1 MAIMNTKLGVNTGG
15 VPRAKPEGTTNSNLT
30 PQQKEKLGGE
40 NAGEVANKIVDPTW
54 TDPSKK
60 MRATG
65 NANLDKDAFFK
76 LMLTQMKNQD
86 PTNPLKSHE
95 MAAQL
100 ATFSSLEQMQ
110 NINKS
115 LDELKEIQKP
125 TQSYEALNLIGKS
138 VAGDSSQIIRG
149 VNDKVHDFKFNLPM
163 DAQEVK
169 VSVKNAEGSTVRSYE
184 LKNVKQGESKVSW
197 NGEDERSQKLPPG
210 EYRFVAEATNSEG
223 KKIAIKTNFDGII
236 SGVSYSQA
244 GPILHVGDQA
254 IRFSDVQKITDPRL
268 MSNDQNVNDLTKLDL
283 KKHDATGQTKKE
295 GIVESK
301 KTTTNSSPKMGSNV
315 MADVELSRDLKEKI
329 AKEKKI

>member
-15 VPRAKPEGTTNSNLT
+15 VPRAKPESTTNSNLT

-40 NAGEVANKIVDPTW
+40 NTGEVANKIVDPTW

-100 ATFSSLEQMQ
+100 ATFTSLEQMQ
-110 NINKS
+110 NMNKS
-115 LDELKEIQKP
+115 LEDLKEAQKP
-125 TQSYEALNLIGKS
+125 MQNYEALNLIGKS
-138 VAGDSSQIIRG
+138 VAGDSSQVIRG
-149 VNDKVHDFKFNLPM
+149 VNDKSHDFKFNLPL

-169 VSVKNAEGSTVRSYE
+169 VSVRNSEGELLRTYE
-184 LKNVKQGESKVSW
+184 MKNVKKGENKISW
-197 NGEDERSQKLPPG
+197 NGEDERSQKMPPG
-210 EYRFVAEATNSEG
+210 EYRFSAEATNANG
-223 KKIAIKTNFDGII
+223 KKIAIKTNFDGVIT
-236 SGVSYSQA
+236 GVSYSQA

-283 KKHDATGQTKKE
+283 KKNDATGQTNME

-301 KTTTNSSPKMGSNV
+301 AATVNSSPKANQKV
-315 MADVELSRDLKEKI
+315 MADLELSRDLKERI
-329 AKEKKI
+329 AKEKKR